1 MRSSMARAAPLA
13 ICVAVICTAA
23 PARGAEPKPS
33 PAKIEEAKRH
43 MKAGA
48 SFYNDPSGHKCEEAI
63 REFGKAYE
71 LSGSLN
77 ALKGMAICNLE
88 LERDGDAIEQY
99 TAYLTGK
106 GNAID
111 AAEKAQIEADLNA
124 LKQAAAAVSLSAD
137 KEGVKV
143 TDVRTPSRGYPIQN
157 TYTLS
162 AGKKKLGIHPGQH
175 LFTASVEGKPD
186 LTWKVEIANGG
197 TYEHAFEF
205 RKDAPPPP
213 KTEPPPPAPVKM
225 IRPVPAA
232 VWVTTGLTVALAGT
246 WVGLA
251 VRAKGKNSDYNKV
264 NGKEPA
270 TQLEALRSDVKS
282 ANLIADIFMGA
293 TIASLGTTVILYFTR
308 PSKPEP
314 APKSSF
320 GPPESGPRQTGRWT
334 LAPAASSSGGG
345 AQLVG
350 SF

>member
-1 MRSSMARAAPLA
+1 MARAAPLA
-13 ICVAVICTAA
+13 ICLAAICAVA
-23 PARGAEPKPS
+23 PARGAEPRPD

-106 GNAID
+106 GGAID
-111 AAEKAQIEADLNA
+111 AAEKTQIEADLNA
-124 LKQAAAAVSLSAD
+124 LRQAVAAVNVSVDRA
-137 KEGVKV
+137 GVKI

-157 TYTLS
+157 TYTLG

-175 LFTASVEGKPD
+175 MFTASVEGKPD
-186 LTWKVEIANGG
+186 LTWKIEIANGA

-205 RKDAPPPP
+205 LKVAPPPP
-213 KTEPPPPAPVKM
+213 PRVEPPPPAPVKM
-225 IRPVPAA
+225 TRPVPAA

-246 WVGLA
+246 WAGLS
-251 VRAKGKNSDYNKV
+251 VRAKGKNSDYNAV

-270 TQLEALRSDVKS
+270 GQLDTLRSDVKS
-282 ANLIADIFMGA
+282 ANLVADVFLGA
-293 TIASLGTTVILYFTR
+293 TIAGLGTTLVLYFTR

-314 APKSSF
+314 APK
-320 GPPESGPRQTGRWT
+320 TGRWT
-334 LAPAASSSGGG
+334 LVPAASTSGGG